1 MVVGGWT
8 VHNSPFCIIPRQNF
22 SPAMSSKSQS
32 GPKTSINE
40 PLGWVL
46 LFNSIMAGVLISLHF
61 GKNAL
66 PS

>member
-1 MVVGGWT
+1 MDGRSITALSALSLGKISALLR
-8 VHNSPFCIIPRQNF
+8 HQNL
-22 SPAMSSKSQS
+22 SLVRKLLC
-32 GPKTSINE
+32 NE